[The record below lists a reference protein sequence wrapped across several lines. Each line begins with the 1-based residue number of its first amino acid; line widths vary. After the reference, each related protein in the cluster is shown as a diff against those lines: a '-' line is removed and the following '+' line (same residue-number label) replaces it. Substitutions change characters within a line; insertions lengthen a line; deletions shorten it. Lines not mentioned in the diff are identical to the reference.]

1 MTDDAIWRLAAVSG
15 DDMADWCRALNDENP
30 IHLDRAA
37 AEANGFGPRRVNPG
51 PANLAF
57 VMNALLQTDPDAD
70 IAEVEA
76 VFLGNVFEDDALT
89 VSAAPRNG
97 DTPPTR
103 SLDLSRSGDD
113 GDPDQVVLRAQIRLR
128 GDVEQDDT

>member
-1 MTDDAIWRLAAVSG
+1 MTEDPIWWLAAVSG
-15 DDMADWCRALNDENP
+15 DDMAEWCRALNDENA

-57 VMNALLQTDPDAD
+57 VMNALLHADPDAD

-76 VFLGNVFEDDALT
+76 TFLGNVLEDDALM
-89 VSAAPRNG
+89 VHAAPPDG
-97 DTPPTR
+97 TR
-103 SLDLSRSGDD
+103 DLTLSRKPGD
-113 GDPDQVVLRAQIRLR
+113 GAPDQVVLRARIRLR
-128 GDVEQDDT
+128 DDTEQDTP